1 MRFSETDQVATLDTR
16 TKSYTIDVVNNQ
28 RIFFNNERVISNN
41 FEQLISCH
49 TNDQLIVSIGKKHDE

>member
-16 TKSYTIDVVNNQ
+16 TKSYTIDVVNSQ

-49 TNDQLIVSIGKKHDE
+49 TNGQLIVSIGKEHDE